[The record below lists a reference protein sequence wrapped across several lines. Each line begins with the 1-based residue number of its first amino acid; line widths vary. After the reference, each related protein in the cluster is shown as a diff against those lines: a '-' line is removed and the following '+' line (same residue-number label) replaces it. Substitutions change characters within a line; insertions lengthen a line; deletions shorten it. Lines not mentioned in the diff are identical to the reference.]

1 MTQKIIF
8 HIFILILA
16 FCGMHI
22 LYFSLELKWGAT
34 KCPMVCK
41 VGEKC
46 LSQWANGHNNFYLL
60 LFYST
65 NHPKSPV
72 TFNLIT
78 LSFLTTCKKSRSCN
92 LWEGCCGNPV
102 FPLSTL
108 CEGIMTADTRAGA
121 QSRGGENLRDTR
133 KKVGGTKSI
142 KTDHYLCFLLNTQQS
157 YSVENTVKYCGV

>member
-1 MTQKIIF
+1 
-8 HIFILILA
+8 
-16 FCGMHI
+16 MHI

-60 LFYST
+60 LFFST

-78 LSFLTTCKKSRSCN
+78 LSFLTKCKKSRSWN
-92 LWEGCCGNPV
+92 IWEGCCGNPV

-108 CEGIMTADTRAGA
+108 CEASWRQSWCWGGA
-121 QSRGGENLRDTR
+121 NLRHK
-133 KKVGGTKSI
+133 KKVGEQNQLRQIITFVFSSTILFSLISGK
-142 KTDHYLCFLLNTQQS
+142 HL
-157 YSVENTVKYCGV
+157 KYCGDTKMFLVWRWYKWYISK

>member
-1 MTQKIIF
+1 MSNSLNNTDLVFSFVSFKTKTLKIIHRF
-8 HIFILILA
+8 LLILA
-16 FCGMHI
+16 FCGCI
-22 LYFSLELKWGAT
+22 DIIYFSLELKWGAT

-46 LSQWANGHNNFYLL
+46 LSQWANGHNNFYFL
-60 LFYST
+60 LFFST

-78 LSFLTTCKKSRSCN
+78 LSFLTTCKKSKSCN

-108 CEGIMTADTRAGA
+108 CCVKASWHQARRAEAGA
-121 QSRGGENLRDTR
+121 NLRH
-133 KKVGGTKSI
+133 KKKSWGNEI
-142 KTDHYLCFLLNTQQS
+142 N
-157 YSVENTVKYCGV
+157 

>member
-1 MTQKIIF
+1 MFRKPWPILYSKLQPKMGQDFLDKKYSYTTHILYAF

-46 LSQWANGHNNFYLL
+46 LLQWGNGHNNFYLL
-60 LFYST
+60 LFFLRKPS
-65 NHPKSPV
+65 KISL

-78 LSFLTTCKKSRSCN
+78 LSFLTKCKKFETRVRVFRFGLNSRLNQSQFT
-92 LWEGCCGNPV
+92 WK
-102 FPLSTL
+102 
-108 CEGIMTADTRAGA
+108 TAADEIL
-121 QSRGGENLRDTR
+121 RGFDN
-133 KKVGGTKSI
+133 
-142 KTDHYLCFLLNTQQS
+142 F
-157 YSVENTVKYCGV
+157 

>member
-1 MTQKIIF
+1 MTEKW
-8 HIFILILA
+8 FIGFIDIGILR
-16 FCGMHI
+16 MHI

-46 LSQWANGHNNFYLL
+46 LSQWANGHNNFYFL

-78 LSFLTTCKKSRSCN
+78 LSFLTTCKKSKSCN

-108 CEGIMTADTRAGA
+108 CEGIMTADTRTRAGELRRGKLET
-121 QSRGGENLRDTR
+121 QEKKSGERNQLRLIITSVFSSTILFSR
-133 KKVGGTKSI
+133 K
-142 KTDHYLCFLLNTQQS
+142 Q
-157 YSVENTVKYCGV
+157 

>member
-46 LSQWANGHNNFYLL
+46 LSQWGNGHNNFYLL
-60 LFYST
+60 LFFLRKPS
-65 NHPKSPV
+65 KISL

-78 LSFLTTCKKSRSCN
+78 LSFLTNARKVGGAVIYCRD
-92 LWEGCCGNPV
+92 V
-102 FPLSTL
+102 AAFPYLSTL
-108 CEGIMTADTRAGA
+108 WGGVMTAWDQWGAGA
-121 QSRGGENLRDTR
+121 EENQTRHRGNSWGR
-133 KKVGGTKSI
+133 KSI
-142 KTDHYLCFLLNTQQS
+142 KTDHFVCFLFNSLQS
-157 YSVENTVKYCGV
+157 